1 MNYVIRGENY
11 EIKPYVCSPNT
22 EFPFYINITNLCNA
36 KCEFCCNGQNKDF
49 RKLDMNFL
57 KEALD
62 IVHDKVSRISI
73 SGGETMINA
82 IDLEN
87 LLKLIDGYGRCITI
101 NTNGSFLARNV
112 DMLNQFYNIES
123 IQLSRHHYDDE
134 KNNEIFKIKTLSF
147 DDMKKLN
154 LNADLRINCLLIK
167 GYIDSLDEVK
177 NYLEKLCAETK
188 IYQVGF
194 ISMMPVNNFT
204 DEYFVDYRDI
214 IKSIGDEFEEVE
226 IMADGDRCSCANY
239 FYHSKAGREIFVY
252 FRYTK
257 GYGCSGRSLF
267 FDCAGLKE
275 GY

>member
-1 MNYVIRGENY
+1 MKFDIRGENY
-11 EIKPYVCSPNT
+11 EIRPYVCSPNT

-36 KCEFCCNGQNKDF
+36 KCDFCCNNNKDF
-49 RKLDMNFL
+49 CKLDMDFL
-57 KEALD
+57 KDALD
-62 IVHDKVSRISI
+62 IVSNKVSRISI
-73 SGGETMINA
+73 SGGETMISTYN
-82 IDLEN
+82 LEKLLN
-87 LLKLIDGYGRCITI
+87 LVNGYNRCITM
-101 NTNGSFLARNV
+101 NTNGSFLLQSV
-112 DMLNQFYNIES
+112 DMLNKYENIES
-123 IQLSRHHYDDE
+123 IQLSRHHYDDD

-147 DDMKKLN
+147 DEMKNIRLN
-154 LNADLRINCLLIK
+154 SDLRINCLLID

-177 NYLEKLCAETK
+177 KYLDILAEETN

-194 ISMMPVNNFT
+194 ISMMPVN
-204 DEYFVDYRDI
+204 EYTKEKFVDYRDLI
-214 IKSIGDEFEEVE
+214 ADIGDEFQEVE

-239 FYHSKAGREIFVY
+239 FYTSKCGRELFVY